1 MSKDF
6 DSERVAEIDASAR
19 EFTIGGEQFTIR
31 VATAPEVYV
40 AYYDALRISST
51 PSQLDLAAKVL
62 GEIADGAEKPA
73 DAAQKAMAEMIAMGV
88 RNDLSNTQFLARLDE
103 TVLALIDPD
112 QADRWKRVREQADP
126 PITLR
131 AIREVVDY
139 CMEVQSGR
147 PPTQVSSSSN
157 GSGDATSG
165 PPSTDESDLREV
177 QGSPA

>member
-40 AYYDALRISST
+40 RYWDALRDSS
-51 PSQLDLAAKVL
+51 S
-62 GEIADGAEKPA
+62 ADG
-73 DAAQKAMAEMIAMGV
+73 
-88 RNDLSNTQFLARLDE
+88 NLTNTEFLAVLDD
-103 TVLALIDPD
+103 TVVALIEPGET
-112 QADRWKRVREQADP
+112 DRWRHVRENADP
-126 PITLR
+126 PVTIR
-131 AIREVVDY
+131 AISQVVDY
-139 CMEVQSGR
+139 CMGVQSGR
-147 PPTQVSSSSN
+147 PPTQASSSSN
-157 GSGDATSG
+157 GSADATSG